1 MCPVCGPLF
10 GQSTL
15 RANLVCHC
23 LLVETQHGLVL
34 IDTGLGLQ
42 DYQNPQARLG
52 KIVSRIGGIEYNQDL
67 SAIAQIQ
74 KLGFKPEDVRHI
86 IVSHLDFD
94 HAGGISDFPYATVH
108 VLASEYNATQNLK
121 SLKAKI
127 RYRTQQFQQHRYWN
141 FIEPN
146 ATDTWFNLTQAHG
159 LNLFQDEILMIPL
172 LGHTAGH
179 SGITIKQSD
188 GWLLFCGDAYYSHQQ
203 LDPSFHS
210 VSLNQLERAFATDNQ
225 LRISNL
231 SKIQQLAQDQP
242 EIEIICAHDPI
253 ELARYQRVK
262 E

>member
-10 GQSTL
+10 GQFTF

-23 LLVETQHGLVL
+23 LLIETHHGLVL
-34 IDTGLGLQ
+34 IDTGIGLQ

-146 ATDTWFNLTQAHG
+146 TTDSWFNLTQAHG

-179 SGITIKQSD
+179 SGIAIKQPD

-210 VSLNQLERAFATDNQ
+210 VSLNQLERTFATDNQ
-225 LRISNL
+225 LRLSNL
-231 SKIQQLAQDQP
+231 SKIQQLAQAQP

-262 E
+262 G